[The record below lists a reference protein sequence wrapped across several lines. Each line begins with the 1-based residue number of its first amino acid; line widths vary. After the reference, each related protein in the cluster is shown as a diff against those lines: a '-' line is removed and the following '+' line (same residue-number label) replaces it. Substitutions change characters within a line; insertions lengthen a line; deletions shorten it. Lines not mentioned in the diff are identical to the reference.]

1 MASPPGVSVILPS
14 YNEREN
20 IVLFIDAI
28 HREMEDC
35 DHEIL
40 VIDDGSPD
48 GTCAA
53 LAALADDRVKVLLN
67 SVRVG
72 LGRSIRRGLEEA
84 KGEMIVIMDSDFD
97 HNPGMLRSLV
107 YGLGRFDC
115 VLVSRF
121 FRSSVFWRRPRYV
134 LSWIFN
140 ILLRKMTG
148 IKITDSLYGFFA
160 VKRGVIQQCPYS
172 RIFWGHGDYG
182 MRLCYYLQEN
192 NSRILELPAV
202 LGKRRCGKGN
212 RRLPGTFCRY
222 LAAVV
227 NLTWLRFKNN
237 V

>member
-1 MASPPGVSVILPS
+1 MSSPPGVSVILPS

-20 IVLFIDAI
+20 IVLLIDAI
-28 HREMEDC
+28 HREIKDR

-40 VIDDGSPD
+40 VVDDGSYD

-53 LAALADDRVKVLLN
+53 VASLADGRVKVLLN
-67 SVRVG
+67 SARLG

-84 KGEMIVIMDSDFD
+84 KGEMVVIMDSDFD
-97 HNPGMLRSLV
+97 HNPEMLRSLV
-107 YGLGRFDC
+107 HGLGSFDC

-121 FRSSVFWRRPRYV
+121 FRPPVFWRRPRYV
-134 LSWIFN
+134 LSWAFN
-140 ILLRKMTG
+140 ILLRRMTG
-148 IKITDSLYGFFA
+148 IRITDSLYGFFA
-160 VKRGVIQQCPYS
+160 VKRSVIQKCPYS
-172 RIFWGHGDYG
+172 RIFWCHGDYG

-212 RRLPGTFCRY
+212 RHLLRTFCRY
-222 LAAVV
+222 LAAAVD
-227 NLTWLRFKNN
+227 LTWLRLKND

>member
-20 IVLFIDAI
+20 IVLLVDAI
-28 HREMEDC
+28 HREIKDC

-40 VIDDGSPD
+40 VIDDGSHD

-121 FRSSVFWRRPRYV
+121 FRPSVFWRRPRHV
-134 LSWIFN
+134 LSWVFN

-160 VKRGVIQQCPYS
+160 VNRGVIQQCPYS

-202 LGKRRCGKGN
+202 LGKRRYGKGN
-212 RRLPGTFCRY
+212 RHFLMTFCRY

-227 NLTWLRFKNN
+227 NLTWLRFKND